1 MTEAHKHYT
10 FMKKVFTKGL
20 LLLVLLLCGVGNMQ
34 SQDFLYDGLWYTV
47 LDAENKTCQTKSGH
61 LLNGGNVV
69 TGHLVLPSTVY
80 NNGEAYTLTELG
92 DYSFNGNS
100 CDGLL
105 SVELP
110 NTLTR
115 IGIMAFASATE
126 LESIVIPEG
135 VKEIADGA
143 FCACIILSDIRL
155 PQSLEVI
162 GAYAFQDIHSV
173 TIENFT
179 IPSHVT
185 EIGGMVFENTH
196 INNLVVECQIPP
208 TIKEFNGSLSFVEE
222 RTTIYVPKGTIP
234 LYKAAPGWSELSN
247 YKEIDRPIIYLNKHK
262 LNLVSGEESE
272 LFYTYVN
279 DGQTMLY
286 SPQWSSSDESVVS
299 ISTINNGMGVMVK
312 ALKEGTAT
320 VTFTVH
326 DAYGNP
332 SISDFCEITVK
343 PGAVGMSLSTNSLT
357 MNKGEEDQLIVSLN
371 GVAPG
376 TCKVTVTLSNDKS
389 VLYTETC
396 DVTVL
401 DVATDIETVF
411 KEAKE
416 DLGNVYNI
424 SGMLI
429 KANATP
435 KDVKSLA
442 PGLYI
447 IGNQKYLIK

>member
-1 MTEAHKHYT
+1 MHRLHIQAWASALPSDLDKAMREASRCRTVTDTDSCAFSFSNQSNADEGMTEAHKHYT

-173 TIENFT
+173 TT
-179 IPSHVT
+179 VSY
-185 EIGGMVFENTH
+185 TH
-196 INNLVVECQIPP
+196 LTLP
-208 TIKEFNGSLSFVEE
+208 
-222 RTTIYVPKGTIP
+222 
-234 LYKAAPGWSELSN
+234 
-247 YKEIDRPIIYLNKHK
+247 
-262 LNLVSGEESE
+262 
-272 LFYTYVN
+272 
-279 DGQTMLY
+279 
-286 SPQWSSSDESVVS
+286 
-299 ISTINNGMGVMVK
+299 
-312 ALKEGTAT
+312 
-320 VTFTVH
+320 
-326 DAYGNP
+326 
-332 SISDFCEITVK
+332 
-343 PGAVGMSLSTNSLT
+343 TNSL
-357 MNKGEEDQLIVSLN
+357 V
-371 GVAPG
+371 
-376 TCKVTVTLSNDKS
+376 
-389 VLYTETC
+389 
-396 DVTVL
+396 
-401 DVATDIETVF
+401 
-411 KEAKE
+411 
-416 DLGNVYNI
+416 
-424 SGMLI
+424 
-429 KANATP
+429 
-435 KDVKSLA
+435 
-442 PGLYI
+442 
-447 IGNQKYLIK
+447 